1 MLGWIALAVLIGAAV
16 YVVVRL
22 VRSWS
27 AASRRFADPSATGG
41 THDEPPAGGPPGLPT
56 DGSGDG

>member
-1 MLGWIALAVLIGAAV
+1 VLGWVALAVLIGAAV

-27 AASRRFADPSATGG
+27 AARRRYGDGSAPPPGGEPGLRHGDDGGG
-41 THDEPPAGGPPGLPT
+41 T
-56 DGSGDG
+56 S